1 MFCKKCGENVKDG
14 ELFCN
19 SCGTPVDSN
28 QTEKSAEKSTTD
40 KNKRIG
46 MIIAGAVAAVVVILI
61 ISLFAGGGWR
71 STANKYFNAC
81 EKGNYKTVMKLTPDD
96 AISAWRKEH
105 NYSKSDFEER
115 MEDRFELSSNI
126 EKADCKIVK
135 AVKYDKD
142 ELEDLAESLES
153 RYDIDEKKVKDAVRV
168 YYYALVIDDDGD
180 ISIAADSIS
189 VIKVGS
195 KWYIHPY
202 RVLDGSPL

>member
-28 QTEKSAEKSTTD
+28 QTEKSVEMSTTD

-81 EKGNYKTVMKLTPDD
+81 EKGNYKTVMKLTPED
-96 AISAWRKEH
+96 AVSAWRKEY

-115 MEDRFELSSNI
+115 MEDRFELPSYI
-126 EKADCKIVK
+126 EKADFKIVK

-142 ELEDLAESLES
+142 ELEDLAERLDSY
-153 RYDIDEKKVKDAVRV
+153 YDIDDKKVKAAMNV
-168 YYYALVIDDDGD
+168 YYYALVEDDDGD
-180 ISIAADSIS
+180 IDIAADSIC
-189 VIKVGS
+189 VIKVGN
-195 KWYIHPY
+195 KWYIHPDY
-202 RVLDGSPL
+202 VLNS

>member
-28 QTEKSAEKSTTD
+28 QTEKSAEMSTTD

-81 EKGNYKTVMKLTPDD
+81 EKGNYKTVMKLTPED
-96 AISAWRKEH
+96 AVSAWRKERD
-105 NYSKSDFEER
+105 YSKSDFEER
-115 MEDRFELSSNI
+115 MEDRFELPSYI
-126 EKADCKIVK
+126 EKADFKIVK
-135 AVKYDKD
+135 ADKYDKD
-142 ELEDLAESLES
+142 ELEDLAERLDSY
-153 RYDIDEKKVKDAVRV
+153 YDIDDKKVKAAMNV
-168 YYYALVIDDDGD
+168 YYYVLAEDDDGD
-180 ISIAADSIS
+180 FSIAADSIC
-189 VIKVGS
+189 VIKVGN
-195 KWYIHPY
+195 KWYIHPDY
-202 RVLDGSPL
+202 VLNS